1 MNASNNGL
9 ILFLPTAE
17 QAKIKDHPLFT
28 GEYSAEVRNAY
39 FSGCAA
45 SLCFLD
51 DNLDAD
57 EQKNLQ
63 FFGQSL
69 RLTSADVEDSIK
81 TVREI
86 GDDDKMEFLQE
97 IFSLMDSDYLK
108 YALLTDIHTLCM
120 KKGSL
125 TDDEKDFINT
135 SAEILFGEEKDMFQL
150 WEKGLTLENADSFF
164 NNTEEVKENIAVE
177 EENIVSDR
185 DPFFIQLA
193 AKNREMWLEVAELL
207 QAHEHNLAFIKEQ
220 GFDDNLLQKLFEDYD
235 LFCEAEYQRHSIGG
249 APLDSP
255 IDVSEIPDEML
266 QEMVCD
272 GITLEDMHKCKKIAD
287 INEILLFKMGMTV
300 KTALEELNRQRL
312 QEQIK
317 DLEKKIEESKY
328 NSRLACFGRI
338 DDSNVYVA
346 PNIPYDKLKNAIE
359 AYAPCLDPDDV
370 LLLFDDTAFGGARDG
385 MLITYDSVY
394 SHEIFMEPVH
404 RFFYKDSDIRYGGKK
419 IFIDGEQA
427 CNLCLAS
434 ESLIKELAEGIATLT
449 ALTE

>member
-1 MNASNNGL
+1 MKSA
-9 ILFLPTAE
+9 AE

-63 FFGQSL
+63 LFGQSL

-97 IFSLMDSDYLK
+97 IFSLMNTDYLK

-120 KKGSL
+120 KKNGL

-135 SAEILFGEEKDMFQL
+135 SAEILFGEEKDMFKL

-193 AKNREMWLEVAELL
+193 AKNREMWLEIAEIVQREELV
-207 QAHEHNLAFIKEQ
+207 HGIE
-220 GFDDNLLQKLFEDYD
+220 DNLQRKFFEDKDYD
-235 LFCEAEYQRHSIGG
+235 SFYEAYYQKDSNGRV
-249 APLDSP
+249 PLDTP
-255 IDVSEIPDEML
+255 INISELPDEVM
-266 QEMVCD
+266 QEMACD
-272 GITLEDMHKCKKIAD
+272 EITVENINKAKKMSD
-287 INEILLFKMGMTV
+287 INEILLFRMGTV
-300 KTALEELNRQRL
+300 VKSTLFEIKKQQFEDK
-312 QEQIK
+312 IK
-317 DLEKKIEESKY
+317 DLDKKVEESKY
-328 NSRLACFGRI
+328 EMRLACFAGI
-338 DDSNVYVA
+338 NDNHVYVA

-359 AYAPCLDPDDV
+359 AYAPLLEPDDV
-370 LLLFDDTAFGGARDG
+370 LVLFDDTAWGGARDG
-385 MLITYDSVY
+385 MLITYDCVY

-404 RFFYKDSDIRYGGKK
+404 RFFFKDSDIRYGGKK

-434 ESLIKELAEGIATLT
+434 ESLIKELAEGIAG
-449 ALTE
+449 LTELTE